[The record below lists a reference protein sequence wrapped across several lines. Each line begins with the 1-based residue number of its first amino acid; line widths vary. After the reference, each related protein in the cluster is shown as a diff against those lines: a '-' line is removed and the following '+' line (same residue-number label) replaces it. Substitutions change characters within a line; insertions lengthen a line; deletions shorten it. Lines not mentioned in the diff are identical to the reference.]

1 MGIKSRM
8 LSKSRLAVAFVM
20 VVALLAVSCS
30 GPVATQRSSGPLT
43 DLQDVEELG
52 TLFNQ
57 DDGNIR
63 LVVLLSPTCPS

>member
-1 MGIKSRM
+1 MGIKSRI
-8 LSKSRLAVAFVM
+8 LSKSTLAVAFFM
-20 VVALLAVSCS
+20 VVAFLAVSCS
-30 GPVATQRSSGPLT
+30 GPVATQRSTGSLT

-63 LVVLLSPTCPS
+63 LVLLLSPT

>member
-1 MGIKSRM
+1 MDIKSGM
-8 LSKSRLAVAFVM
+8 LSKSTLAVAYIII
-20 VVALLAVSCS
+20 VAFLSVSCS
-30 GPVATQRSSGPLT
+30 RPVATQRSSGPLT

-63 LVVLLSPTCPS
+63 LVLLLSPT